1 MADRAGAHD
10 RPDDIE
16 ERDPGLARER
26 TTLAWTRTAISFAA
40 IGAAILES
48 DPPAGAVVLA
58 LSMAIWGL
66 GRLAAGTGPGP
77 LLPRGLTRQ
86 HTLQL
91 ITAATTIVAL
101 AALAIA
107 LLARSVPV
115 LASRIGTR

>member
-1 MADRAGAHD
+1 MADRAGTED

-40 IGAAILES
+40 VGAAILKS

-58 LSMAIWGL
+58 LSMAIWSL
-66 GRLAAGTGPGP
+66 GRLAARTRLDP
-77 LLPRGLTRQ
+77 LDPPGLTRQ

-91 ITAATTIVAL
+91 ITVATTIVSL

-107 LLARSVPV
+107 LLARSLPI
-115 LASRIGTR
+115 R